1 MGQYLCVCVQFQE
14 RLQKERD
21 EAEAAQPGPS
31 SISPVTGIPTSTTTS
46 STAAAAAAAAAAMAA
61 VAAAA
66 TDARAPEQ
74 QQQAAAP
81 APRANEEPQVN
92 QEHLQ
97 QVKHPNP
104 SNAKATF
111 FQSTRMQKYFE
122 KHPKPLHVGIHWI
135 ALLSDEYPCARV
147 SAISQFCI
155 ILYWSNC
162 NR

>member
-1 MGQYLCVCVQFQE
+1 MCVQFQE

-81 APRANEEPQVN
+81 APRANEESQVN

-104 SNAKATF
+104 SNAMATF
-111 FQSTRMQKYFE
+111 LQSKRMQRFLKNIQNPVMLVFI
-122 KHPKPLHVGIHWI
+122 G
-135 ALLSDEYPCARV
+135 
-147 SAISQFCI
+147 
-155 ILYWSNC
+155 
-162 NR
+162 